1 MSEFIVTF
9 YWALYMSIVAKI
21 KCFDRIWLLQCF
33 YIMESVSFLML
44 YILKSMDESELVVD
58 TFWRIFAQMN
68 FVSFATVN
76 NFAQNG
82 AHVQS
87 YIKFCKNM
95 QHLQSCL
102 KLCKDLSSWLSK
114 CLITACHPL
123 SWQPACNAYSKFT
136 KPGVKYKIQDQIEWF
151 LITLDNKI
159 QGDYG
164 MVQEWKHGSML
175 LNSWDTLLES
185 SIYLIDTS
193 NWRRDRAH
201 VERVFSL
208 VQNTSGAATHP
219 A

>member
-33 YIMESVSFLML
+33 YIMESVSFLIL

-58 TFWRIFAQMN
+58 TFRRIFAQMN
-68 FVSFATVN
+68 IVSFATVN

-151 LITLDNKI
+151 LITLGNKI
-159 QGDYG
+159 QRDYG

-193 NWRRDRAH
+193 NWRLGRAH